1 MVVLDDR
8 HELLH
13 ILQRPAQLRA
23 TLVLLIHNIP
33 SCNRWHKILSSIYRK
48 NVADLHQKCFILM
61 SSKRPCDGG
70 STAVLHSEGS
80 VPEIQVK
87 TFVPDVQL
95 FVFFTILWCQYLSL
109 TASGIATS
117 R

>member
-1 MVVLDDR
+1 
-8 HELLH
+8 
-13 ILQRPAQLRA
+13 
-23 TLVLLIHNIP
+23 
-33 SCNRWHKILSSIYRK
+33 LSSIYRK
-48 NVADLHQKCFILM
+48 NVADLHQKCFLLM

-70 STAVLHSEGS
+70 STGILHSEGS

-95 FVFFTILWCQYLSL
+95 FVFFTILWCPNQSL
-109 TASGIATS
+109 TASGIANY